1 MAGGGGE
8 GEEGRRSLDRG
19 KWEGGGGKW
28 MLWGAI
34 DIQNRACHNIG
45 KNDENRANTLKSESN
60 PEPS

>member
-1 MAGGGGE
+1 MAGGWGRGSRGG
-8 GEEGRRSLDRG
+8 DRWIGGNG
-19 KWEGGGGKW
+19 KGGKW